1 MESETSLLFECGICM
16 ENKKLDCIN
25 FLPCIHFI
33 CTNCHDKLIKNEC
46 PFCRS
51 IISPEKEED
60 SYDSAENEYN
70 DIEFEMLVLEE
81 ERRPKRKTKKF
92 KRQEK
97 RIMKLMN
104 NSKEIFV
111 IIDRNTFRVLSNIT
125 EN

>member
-16 ENKKLDCIN
+16 ENKNLDCIN

-33 CTNCHDKLIKNEC
+33 CINCHDKLIKNEC

-70 DIEFEMLVLEE
+70 DTEFEMLVLEE

-104 NSKEIFV
+104 NNKEIFV
-111 IIDRNTFRVLSNIT
+111 TINHNTFRVLSNII

>member
-1 MESETSLLFECGICM
+1 M
-16 ENKKLDCIN
+16 ENKNLDCIN

-81 ERRPKRKTKKF
+81 ERRPKKKTKKF
-92 KRQEK
+92 KRHEK

-104 NSKEIFV
+104 NNKEVFV
-111 IIDRNTFRVLSNIT
+111 TVDRNTFRVLSNIT

>member
-16 ENKKLDCIN
+16 ENKNLDCIN

-81 ERRPKRKTKKF
+81 ERRPKKKTKKF

-104 NSKEIFV
+104 NNKEVFV
-111 IIDRNTFRVLSNIT
+111 TVDRNTFRVLSNII